1 MSRIATHTVLPLII
15 AAALVAAAGTASA
28 DDSTLTKCTMQFELK
43 SWSFIFKS
51 GTGHGTITCDNGQS
65 AKVKLKSTGGGLTAG
80 KSRVRDGTG
89 RFTEVGDIS
98 ELFGSY
104 AVAGAHAGAGQSADA
119 SVVTKGDISLT
130 LVATGTGVEL
140 GIAAGKFT
148 IERDDD
154 GGGEPAATGGEQD

>member
-51 GTGHGTITCDNGQS
+51 GTGHGTITCANGQS
-65 AKVKLKSTGGGLTAG
+65 AKVKLQSTGGGLTAG
-80 KSRVRDGTG
+80 RSKVPDGTG

-119 SVVTKGDISLT
+119 SVVTKGEISLT

-148 IERDDD
+148 IEHDQSGDDK
-154 GGGEPAATGGEQD
+154 PASSAASED